1 MSMKNWTGGLVTA
14 AGILLLTACTD
25 GVITGEGDEAA
36 PEKQAPPPTAS
47 GVIIPHT
54 TKVLTPE
61 AQAALVTY
69 DPEVGTLVFDR
80 SSAGVPSPNA
90 RHVADPA
97 VLQAG
102 DVVVSGIAKA
112 APYGLLRRITDVIE
126 TPDRI
131 EVLTMEA
138 VLGEAIE
145 QGKIEMPLSWDDGQ
159 VHVPL
164 EGWDVKVTPDRS
176 RDEWGLGGTWTFG
189 APANHDL
196 FTGGR
201 CIAQQL
207 GGSITVNA
215 KLVINV
221 EGATV
226 KQFGVFAEAG
236 ANMNVNIQCNHTDA
250 LPPTPFTFGQ
260 YISPAYQFYI
270 GDVPLVLVYGT
281 AAVGSVSAGES
292 NTLKLTANWAE
303 NYKAGLGYTSG
314 SGWGPQYEHTSTPL
328 TWDAKGNGSMRVNAG
343 VVFALS
349 IYSGYVF
356 EFFDWV
362 EIGVLAGITGATY
375 ALPFLEV
382 VGVQD
387 YETGS
392 GSATL
397 YGGLESGGAVGTFLA
412 IDVSVLGWQIFSQA
426 WSWVR
431 DEVFPEIKNTLA
443 SITY

>member
-1 MSMKNWTGGLVTA
+1 
-14 AGILLLTACTD
+14 
-25 GVITGEGDEAA
+25 
-36 PEKQAPPPTAS
+36 
-47 GVIIPHT
+47 
-54 TKVLTPE
+54 
-61 AQAALVTY
+61 
-69 DPEVGTLVFDR
+69 
-80 SSAGVPSPNA
+80 
-90 RHVADPA
+90 
-97 VLQAG
+97 
-102 DVVVSGIAKA
+102 
-112 APYGLLRRITDVIE
+112 
-126 TPDRI
+126 
-131 EVLTMEA
+131 
-138 VLGEAIE
+138 
-145 QGKIEMPLSWDDGQ
+145 
-159 VHVPL
+159 
-164 EGWDVKVTPDRS
+164 
-176 RDEWGLGGTWTFG
+176 
-189 APANHDL
+189 
-196 FTGGR
+196 
-201 CIAQQL
+201 
-207 GGSITVNA
+207 
-215 KLVINV
+215 
-221 EGATV
+221 
-226 KQFGVFAEAG
+226 
-236 ANMNVNIQCNHTDA
+236 
-250 LPPTPFTFGQ
+250 
-260 YISPAYQFYI
+260 
-270 GDVPLVLVYGT
+270 
-281 AAVGSVSAGES
+281 VSAGES